1 MFSCES
7 NRMSKNSV
15 CLEGMMNFLARLPN
29 LMEISAT
36 WSVLREHFLLTTLS
50 LTHTH
55 TKSGHPH
62 GSALLSPC
70 QGQVGDTRW
79 HQVAQK
85 GGNRT
90 PECPDPCHLGCLL
103 LIYPPCHLIR
113 WAFAACVCAS
123 AFWEKAE
130 YFWYFFA
137 YREWVHWWNEGVNET
152 VLWWMQLFKK
162 RKKEIFCLH
171 IHIICTNSPGVRGD
185 YDDSRYPCIHPAR
198 PQLLSRCLP
207 TLCSVSKV
215 PFSGRRDPRGST
227 GGPPGCPHTAKSK
240 THQ

>member
-15 CLEGMMNFLARLPN
+15 CLEGMMNFLARLPY

-50 LTHTH
+50 LMHTH

-70 QGQVGDTRW
+70 QGHVGDTRW

-130 YFWYFFA
+130 YFWYFF
-137 YREWVHWWNEGVNET
+137 RIPRVSSLVKW
-152 VLWWMQLFKK
+152 
-162 RKKEIFCLH
+162 
-171 IHIICTNSPGVRGD
+171 RG
-185 YDDSRYPCIHPAR
+185 
-198 PQLLSRCLP
+198 
-207 TLCSVSKV
+207 
-215 PFSGRRDPRGST
+215 
-227 GGPPGCPHTAKSK
+227 
-240 THQ
+240 